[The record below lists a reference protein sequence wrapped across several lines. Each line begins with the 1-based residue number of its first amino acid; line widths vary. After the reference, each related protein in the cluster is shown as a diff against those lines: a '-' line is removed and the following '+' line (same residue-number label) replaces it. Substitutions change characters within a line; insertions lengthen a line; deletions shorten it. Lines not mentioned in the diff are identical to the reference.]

1 MERGELDRELAE
13 EIRARVLGDGFMKIV
28 QTVRRNGKTFRI
40 SMRPVE
46 IGGERRFQAEM
57 VDDGQTRV
65 KNFDANGAAEGLEE
79 IIAQK
84 GARDLH
90 LITAKGDLHVR
101 VTRKGHVM
109 ATRSA
114 EMDRVAKVLP
124 HDRVK
129 KTPLTSF
136 DSAALLRVTGIAD
149 GDGKIRAS
157 MRGKYD
163 QVNEFLKVIED
174 VLKDEVKGERG
185 KVKDEVKGE
194 RGKVKGDAVGDEDTP
209 FTFHHSPFTVVDCG
223 CGKAYLTLALYF
235 FLTQTL
241 KFPDVRVIGVDR
253 KADVI
258 AAAKKMAQQLDVSDQ
273 VQFVA
278 ADLKEFKVGKEFKVS
293 KDSKGAKGLNAPK
306 DLKGSTGP
314 KDLNAHKDLNDP
326 KGPKDFKDF
335 NDLNDLNDSPPARV
349 DMVISLHACDTAT
362 DEALAKGVEW
372 KSRYIV
378 SAPCCQH
385 ELQKTL
391 GQTGADTSAF
401 AGVLRHGILRE
412 RLCDILTDSFRA
424 MILRILG
431 FKTQVVEFV
440 SPDATARNILLRA
453 EYGVKPGQGGAV
465 SDYLNLRDWWRVTPW
480 LETRLS
486 GLLEKYL
493 SRY

>member
-136 DSAALLRVTGIAD
+136 DSAALLRVTGLAD

-194 RGKVKGDAVGDEDTP
+194 RGKVKGDVVGDEETP

-241 KFPDVRVIGVDR
+241 KFPKVRVIGVDR
-253 KADVI
+253 REDVI

-278 ADLKEFKVGKEFKVS
+278 AEL
-293 KDSKGAKGLNAPK
+293 
-306 DLKGSTGP
+306 STFDIRQPTG
-314 KDLNAHKDLNDP
+314 DQAA
-326 KGPKDFKDF
+326 
-335 NDLNDLNDSPPARV
+335 SRV
-349 DMVISLHACDTAT
+349 DMTISLHACDTAT

>member
-1 MERGELDRELAE
+1 MERGELDAALAE
-13 EIRARVLGDGFMKIV
+13 EIRARVLGEGFMKIV

-40 SMRPVE
+40 SMRPVA
-46 IGGERRFQAEM
+46 IGGETRYQAEM
-57 VDDGQTRV
+57 VDDGQVRV

-90 LITAKGDLHVR
+90 LMTAKGDLHVR

-114 EMDRVAKVLP
+114 EMDRVVKVQP

-136 DSAALLRVTGIAD
+136 DSAALLRVIGLAD
-149 GDGKIRAS
+149 GEGKIRAS

-163 QVNEFLKVIED
+163 QVNEFLKVVED
-174 VLKDEVKGERG
+174 VLKGERVEKGEMG
-185 KVKDEVKGE
+185 EKVEGGE
-194 RGKVKGDAVGDEDTP
+194 KT
-209 FTFHHSPFTVVDCG
+209 FTVVDCG

-235 FLTQTL
+235 YLTQTL
-241 KFPDVRVIGVDR
+241 GMTNVRVIGVDR
-253 KADVI
+253 RNDVI
-258 AAAKKMAQQLDVSDQ
+258 ASATKMAEQLDLVGK
-273 VQFVA
+273 VVFA
-278 ADLKEFKVGKEFKVS
+278 EADLMSFDISSLGFER
-293 KDSKGAKGLNAPK
+293 A
-306 DLKGSTGP
+306 
-314 KDLNAHKDLNDP
+314 
-326 KGPKDFKDF
+326 
-335 NDLNDLNDSPPARV
+335 
-349 DMVISLHACDTAT
+349 DMVISLHAYDTAT

-372 KSRYIV
+372 KARYIV

-385 ELQKTL
+385 ELQKTI
-391 GQTGADTSAF
+391 GPDANSPF

-453 EYGVKPGQGGAV
+453 EFGVKPGQGGTV
-465 SDYLNLRDWWRVTPW
+465 SEYLNLRDYWHVTPW
-480 LETRLS
+480 LETRLAKM
-486 GLLEKYL
+486 LEKYL
-493 SRY
+493 MRYE

>member
-1 MERGELDRELAE
+1 MERGELDSALAE
-13 EIRARVLGDGFMKIV
+13 EIRARVLGEGFMKIV

-40 SMRPVE
+40 SMRPVA
-46 IGGERRFQAEM
+46 IGGETRYQAEM
-57 VDDGQTRV
+57 VDDGQVRV

-90 LITAKGDLHVR
+90 LMTAKGDLHVR

-114 EMDRVAKVLP
+114 EMDRVVKVQP

-136 DSAALLRVTGIAD
+136 DSTALLRVIGLAD
-149 GDGKIRAS
+149 GEGKIRAS

-163 QVNEFLKVIED
+163 QVNEFLKVVED
-174 VLKDEVKGERG
+174 VLKGERVEKGEMG
-185 KVKDEVKGE
+185 EKVEGGE
-194 RGKVKGDAVGDEDTP
+194 KT
-209 FTFHHSPFTVVDCG
+209 FTVVDCG
-223 CGKAYLTLALYF
+223 CRKAYLTLALYF
-235 FLTQTL
+235 YLTQTL
-241 KFPDVRVIGVDR
+241 GMANVRVIGVDR
-253 KADVI
+253 RNDVI
-258 AAAKKMAQQLDVSDQ
+258 ASATKMAEQLDLVGK
-273 VQFVA
+273 VVFA
-278 ADLKEFKVGKEFKVS
+278 EADLMSFDISSLGFER
-293 KDSKGAKGLNAPK
+293 A
-306 DLKGSTGP
+306 
-314 KDLNAHKDLNDP
+314 
-326 KGPKDFKDF
+326 
-335 NDLNDLNDSPPARV
+335 

-372 KSRYIV
+372 KARYIV

-385 ELQKTL
+385 ELQKSI
-391 GQTGADTSAF
+391 GPDANSPF

-453 EYGVKPGQGGAV
+453 EFGVKPGQGGTV
-465 SDYLNLRDWWRVTPW
+465 SEYLNLRDYWHVTPW

-486 GLLEKYL
+486 RMLEKHL
-493 SRY
+493 VRYE